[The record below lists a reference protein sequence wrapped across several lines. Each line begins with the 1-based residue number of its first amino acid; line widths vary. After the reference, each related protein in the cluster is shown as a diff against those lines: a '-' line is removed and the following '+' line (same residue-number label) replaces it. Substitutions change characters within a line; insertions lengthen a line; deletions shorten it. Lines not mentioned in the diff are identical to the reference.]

1 MADTYKPADLRAK
14 SEDER
19 KALLLDLK
27 REQINQRFSAAT
39 GQSEN
44 TSRVKTVRRAIARIK
59 TLAHQSKNRAG
70 AQTSAA
76 KS

>member
-1 MADTYKPADLRAK
+1 MAESYKVADLRAK
-14 SEDER
+14 SEDEL
-19 KALLLDLK
+19 KSLLVELK
-27 REQINQRFSAAT
+27 REQINQRFAAAT

-44 TSRVKTVRRAIARIK
+44 TSHVKVVRRAVARIK
-59 TLAHQSKNRAG
+59 TVLHQSKNRAG

>member
-14 SEDER
+14 SEDEL
-19 KALLLDLK
+19 KALLIDLK

-44 TSRVKTVRRAIARIK
+44 TSRVKVVRRAIARIK
-59 TLAHQSKNRAG
+59 TLANQSKNRAG
-70 AQTSAA
+70 AKTSAA
-76 KS
+76 ES

>member
-1 MADTYKPADLRAK
+1 MAETYKVADLRAK
-14 SEDER
+14 SDDEL
-19 KALLLDLK
+19 KALLLELK

-44 TSRVKTVRRAIARIK
+44 TSHVKSVRRTVARIK
-59 TLAHQSKNRAG
+59 TLLHQSNNRAG

-76 KS
+76 NS

>member
-1 MADTYKPADLRAK
+1 MAEMYKVAGLRAK
-14 SEDER
+14 SEDEL

-44 TSRVKTVRRAIARIK
+44 TSRVKVVRRAVARIK
-59 TLAHQSKNRAG
+59 TLLHKSKNSVG
-70 AQTSAA
+70 AKTSTAQ
-76 KS
+76 S